1 MQNKPDMTHVAAAV
15 PMVSI
20 QGEIGEGGFK
30 VVYRADMNGR
40 AEALKLV
47 RIPVDPGDSAV
58 EETNRRRLRRELD
71 LLARCQTP
79 YLVKLGQIAPTDCR
93 IDGLDYVYYSEELI
107 EGSCLRAKIQQGDIP
122 NQATLATLGSCLL
135 SAVQEL
141 AGQNAVHRDIK
152 PDNVIAAS
160 DPYRP
165 FVLLDLGVAFI
176 VGGTNLTMD
185 THVIPGTRWYL
196 APEMLDIGFRQTL
209 DYRADLYA
217 IGLTLY
223 EYASGMNPF
232 ASPSDPPVATLYRIR
247 HVHPAPLRALRADLD
262 AGLCKLVDQL
272 IKKIPALRPANVA
285 QLIRQMEGYR

>member
-1 MQNKPDMTHVAAAV
+1 MQNKPDMMHVAAAA
-15 PMVSI
+15 PGVSI
-20 QGEIGEGGFK
+20 QAEIGEGGFK
-30 VVYRADMNGR
+30 VVYRADVLGR

-47 RIPVDPGDSAV
+47 RIPVDPDEPSV

-71 LLARCQTP
+71 LLSQCQTA
-79 YLVKLGQIAPTDCR
+79 YLVKLGQVAPTDCH
-93 IDGLDYVYYSEELI
+93 IGGLEYVYYSEELV
-107 EGSCLRAKIQQGDIP
+107 EGDCLRRKIQQRNIP
-122 NQATLATLGSCLL
+122 NQGTVATLGSCLL
-135 SAVQEL
+135 SAVQDL
-141 AGQNAVHRDIK
+141 ASLNAVHRDIK
-152 PDNVIAAS
+152 PENVIATS
-160 DPYRP
+160 DPNRP

-185 THVIPGTRWYL
+185 TQVIPGTRWYL

-232 ASPSDPPVATLYRIR
+232 ASPSDPPMATLYRIR
-247 HVHPAPLRALRADLD
+247 HVHPAPLGTLRADLD
-262 AGLCKLVDQL
+262 AGLCRLVDQL